1 MGNSSVSGSCLQ
13 SELDLS
19 VAIATLNSRE
29 ILAKSLTE
37 WLRLPI
43 RELVV
48 IDGGSEDDTV
58 SLLKEL
64 TRGDQRIKFVTDSR
78 PGLALAR
85 NIGSRLS
92 TSALVLHAGPDN
104 IVPNE
109 TLHAMILALDEA
121 SLVTCRTVVSSGTW
135 LSNLI
140 LNVSKSRLAA
150 GNDVKVAGTPYI
162 GRRELFTQHPFD
174 ESVRDSDDTF
184 FCQEIRSRGHKI
196 VRVDLFCF
204 ESGFESFKSLKGRYL
219 RWGRSDAEY
228 YVRMS
233 SSMPLLDRVRSFT
246 RAFWVEAV
254 VPIRYSRLDHFLAA
268 FPALIVFGL
277 LRFKSFRSNLQSLK
291 AQQTR

>member
-1 MGNSSVSGSCLQ
+1 MQNQLN
-13 SELDLS
+13 LS
-19 VAIATLNSRE
+19 VAVATLNSRE
-29 ILAKSLTE
+29 LLVRSLTE
-37 WLRLPI
+37 WLLLPI
-43 RELVV
+43 KELIVV
-48 IDGGSEDDTV
+48 DGGSADDTV
-58 SLLKEL
+58 SLVKEL
-64 TRGDQRIKFVTDSR
+64 ARDDQRIKFVTDSR
-78 PGLALAR
+78 PGLAIAR

-104 IVPNE
+104 IVPHE
-109 TLHAMILALDEA
+109 TLHSMILALDKA
-121 SLVTCRTVVSSGTW
+121 SLVTCRTIVSSGTW

-150 GNDVKVAGTPYI
+150 GDNVEVAGTPYI

-204 ESGFESFKSLKGRYL
+204 EGGFESFKSLKSRYL

-233 SSMPLLDRVRSFT
+233 SSMPLIEKVRSFT

-277 LRFKSFRSNLQSLK
+277 LRFKSFRSNLKSMK
-291 AQQTR
+291 VQQIR